1 MITELV
7 WTGKNYY
14 EMACFCERAFWFS
27 GNLLITTSEGVVDVN
42 KGDSVVRV
50 KDGKYIVKKQEK
62 A

>member
-1 MITELV
+1 MIKELV

-14 EMACFCERAFWFS
+14 EMACFCERAFWFT
-27 GNLLITTSEGVVDVN
+27 GNLLINTDDGVLEVN
-42 KGDSVVRV
+42 RGDSVVSE